1 MSSEYNVSIVA
12 DSGNLSKKDLLN
24 LKGRL
29 HENKL
34 EMIMRDVDTSVIITP
49 RGYAKLHI
57 TNMNAKPGHA
67 TEFEVLVVVADE
79 GNFSTGSQTFAET
92 FIDIYNAMKDETEP
106 WAIGIDKIPSN
117 NYTGKYFYSC
127 HVE

>member
-1 MSSEYNVSIVA
+1 MSTEYNVSIIA

-24 LKGRL
+24 IKGRL

-34 EMIMRDVDTSVIITP
+34 ETIMRDVDTSVIITP

-57 TNMNAKPGHA
+57 VNPNAKPGQA
-67 TEFEVLVVVADE
+67 NEFDVIVVVADE
-79 GNFSTGSQTFAET
+79 GNFSTGSATFAET
-92 FIDIYNAMKDETEP
+92 FIEIYNAMKDESES
-106 WAIGIDKIPSN
+106 WAIGIDKIPSK

>member
-1 MSSEYNVSIVA
+1 MSSEYNVSIVS

-34 EMIMRDVDTSVIITP
+34 EVIMRDVDTSVIITP

-57 TNMNAKPGHA
+57 TNLNAKPGHA
-67 TEFEVLVVVADE
+67 SEFDVIVVVADE

-92 FIDIYNAMKDETEP
+92 FIDIYDAMKDETEP
-106 WAIGIDKIPSN
+106 WAIGIDKIPSK